1 MNKETRNRFLAF
13 AQSPEAAWSAN
24 FRDLGAAVARMA
36 TLAMSGRITLD
47 EVNEE
52 TARLTSSWRRSAI
65 SPPDVLSELLTAD
78 QLANLDLFD
87 RVQLAEVVRICR
99 ASESLSAAG
108 RTLFAASRAAKSQPN
123 DADRLRKHLARF
135 GLSWAEKTTKSGL
148 VDVHQ

>member
-36 TLAMSGRITLD
+36 TSGRITLD
-47 EVNEE
+47 DVNEE

-65 SPPDVLSELLTAD
+65 APPDVLSELLTAD